1 MDIPLKKKHP
11 VVKYRYYIIGGV
23 LFFAFVIYVII
34 AGTGPRRIRY
44 NKENVEIAE
53 VKKGKFLE
61 YVDVE
66 GIVQPIMTVKLNS
79 LESGTVERIVAE
91 EGSMLNEGDTILI
104 LNNIELF
111 RNIDDERDELEKQR
125 VTFEERKLDME
136 RRSSQLKRQSLET
149 TYRLDRLS
157 KQYVLDQEEYR
168 IGIKSKAQLEVAS
181 DEYNFNQKNTEM
193 LLAELQHDSL
203 MNNIQTE
210 LMKSDY
216 VQKEKRYARSR
227 ERLNNLIVRA
237 PLSGQLSYLNVIW
250 GERVSA
256 GSSIGE
262 LKKIDQFKIQ
272 TRLSEYYID
281 RITPGLPATVIYLNK
296 KYPLRITKINPE
308 VKDRQFEVELVFT
321 EELPENTRIGK
332 NYRIQIELGQ
342 PEDALV
348 IPKGNFFSTTG
359 GQWIFK
365 LNNSGAKAVKTPV
378 TIGRQNPQQYEI
390 LNGLEPGD
398 RVIITG
404 YDNFGDAGEVV
415 LN

>member
-1 MDIPLKKKHP
+1 MDIPIKKKHP
-11 VVKYRYYIIGGV
+11 LVKYRYYILGGL
-23 LFFAFVIYVII
+23 LFLAFVIYVII

-44 NKENVEIAE
+44 SEENLEIVE
-53 VKKGKFLE
+53 VKQSKFLE

-66 GIVQPIMTVKLNS
+66 GIVQPIMTIKLNS
-79 LESGTVERIVAE
+79 LESGTVARIVAE
-91 EGSMLNEGDTILI
+91 EGSMLNRGDTILI
-104 LNNIELF
+104 LTNPELI
-111 RNIDDERDELEKQR
+111 RSIDDERDELEKQR
-125 VTFEERKLDME
+125 ITYEERKLEMQ
-136 RRSSQLKRQSLET
+136 RKSSQLKRQTLET

-157 KQYVLDQEEYR
+157 KQYNLDQEEFR
-168 IGIKSKAQLEVAS
+168 IGIKSKAQLEVAA

-203 MNNIQTE
+203 MNNIQIE
-210 LMKSDY
+210 LMKSDFS
-216 VQKEKRYARSR
+216 QKEKRFARSR
-227 ERLNNLIVRA
+227 ERLDNLIVKA
-237 PLSGQLSYLNVIW
+237 PLSGQLSFLNLIL

-262 LKKIDQFKIQ
+262 LKIIDRFKIQ
-272 TRLSEYYID
+272 TRISEYYID
-281 RITPGLPATVIYLNK
+281 RIAIGLPATVVYQNK
-296 KYPLRITKINPE
+296 KYPLKITKINPE
-308 VKDRQFEVELVFT
+308 IRDRQFQVDLVFA
-321 EELPENTRIGK
+321 EEQPDNIRIGK

-348 IPKGNFFSTTG
+348 IPKGSFFQTTG

-365 LNNSGAKAVKTPV
+365 LNSAGNKAVKTPV
-378 TIGRQNPQQYEI
+378 SIGRQNPQQYEI
-390 LNGLEPGD
+390 LNGLNVGD